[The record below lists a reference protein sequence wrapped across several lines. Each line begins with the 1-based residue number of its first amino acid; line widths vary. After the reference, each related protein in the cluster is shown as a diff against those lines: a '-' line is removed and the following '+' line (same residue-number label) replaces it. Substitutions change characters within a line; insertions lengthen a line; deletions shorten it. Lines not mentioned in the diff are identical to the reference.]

1 MKREDAQKLENWL
14 KTLKM
19 ANDALRKGFGPAHN
33 SDKLY
38 VAIPGICEYDGFF
51 GTDVYY
57 AVVVQKDENGARPV
71 DWYTTAFNSKRD
83 FLSGFGGWH
92 NEDYDTFIKDNP
104 WVKEVWDSLDKD
116 IKAVFEKK
124 GKIYEEDDKVSN

>member
-1 MKREDAQKLENWL
+1 MKRKDAEKLENLL
-14 KTLKM
+14 KLLKE
-19 ANDALRKGFGPAHN
+19 ANDALRNGFGPAHN

-38 VAIPGICEYDGFF
+38 VAIPGIIEYDGYF

-57 AVVVQKDENGARPV
+57 AVVVEKDENGAKPV
-71 DWYTTAFNSKRD
+71 DWYTWATNSKRD

-92 NEDYDTFIKDNP
+92 NEDYDTFIKENP
-104 WVKEVWDSLDKD
+104 WVKDVWDSLDKD

-124 GKIYEEDDKVSN
+124 YEEDDKTLSN

>member
-1 MKREDAQKLENWL
+1 MKRKDAEKLENLL
-14 KTLKM
+14 KVLKE
-19 ANDALRKGFGPAHN
+19 ANDALRNGFGPAHN
-33 SDKLY
+33 SDNAY
-38 VAIPGICEYDGFF
+38 VAIPGIMEYDAYF

-57 AVVVQKDENGARPV
+57 ALVVKKDENGARPV
-71 DWYTTAFNSKRD
+71 DWYSWAPNPKRD

-92 NEDYDTFIKDNP
+92 NEDYDEFIKENP

-124 GKIYEEDDKVSN
+124 L

>member
-1 MKREDAQKLENWL
+1 MMTREDAENFENLL

-33 SDKLY
+33 SNNLF
-38 VAIPGICEYDGFF
+38 VAIPGIISCEPILGIINNKA
-51 GTDVYY
+51 YY
-57 AVVVQKDENGARPV
+57 ALVVEKSENGGRPV
-71 DWYTTAFNSKRD
+71 DWYGWSPDPK

-92 NEDYDTFIKDNP
+92 NYDYDTFVKENP
-104 WVKEVWDSLDKD
+104 WVKDVWDSLDKD

-124 GKIYEEDDKVSN
+124 I